1 MIEFYIVNIHVILE
15 KYGGDW
21 RMPEPLKKSSRY
33 MVGLDSLR
41 GLAILGVILY
51 HINFNWMP
59 GGFLGVTVFFVLSG
73 YLITDIL
80 AIEWK
85 RNKRIDLKKFWLSR
99 VRRLLPGML
108 VMLVIVLAW
117 ITIFHSS
124 LLGKMR
130 GDSLAALLYF
140 SNWWYIYHKL
150 SYFDSFSQLSPL
162 NHFWSLAVEEQ
173 FYVIWPFIISLAF
186 RYIKKKSHIILF
198 IVLGA
203 AASALAMAF
212 LYEPGADPSRIYY
225 GTDTRA
231 FSLLIGAALALIWPS
246 SRLANKII
254 PQARLIL
261 DVVGG
266 IALIIILVMFW
277 KTNQYDPF
285 LYRGGMVILSIA
297 TALLVANLA
306 HPASRIAQFLRF
318 RPLRWMGV
326 RSYGI
331 YLWHYPIIT
340 LTTPKVNAGEFSLT
354 RAILQFLL
362 IIVAAQ
368 ISWKF
373 IENPIRQGAL
383 KNIRSRNWGIKNLA
397 LSGKL
402 ALVCALFVSTI
413 AVFGLSTA
421 SKAKDN
427 PQKDKVEAVQTEQ
440 KEKPKHPV
448 AVREKPADEPPR
460 NKEKQEAAAQPKGPQ
475 TVTAVGDS
483 IMIDVAPYLKNSFPN
498 IRIDAKIGRQL
509 SKAIPVVEQLKN
521 EGNLG
526 NHVIIGLGTNGAFTK
541 EQLVSLI
548 KVIGNE
554 RKIIFINTRVPR
566 PWESLVNEKLKE
578 VASEYQNVTL
588 VDWYSA
594 SADNKAYF
602 EPDGVHLTKTGAEA
616 YAALVA
622 KAMNQ

>member
-1 MIEFYIVNIHVILE
+1 MTKPF
-15 KYGGDW
+15 
-21 RMPEPLKKSSRY
+21 KKNSRY

-80 AIEWK
+80 AMEWK

-99 VRRLLPGML
+99 ARRLLPGML
-108 VMLVIVLAW
+108 VMLVITLAW

-130 GDSLAALLYF
+130 GDSLAALFYV

-150 SYFDSFSQLSPL
+150 SYFDNFNQISPL

-173 FYVIWPFIISLAF
+173 FYVVWPFIISLGF
-186 RYIKKKSHIILF
+186 YYIKKQSRMILL
-198 IVLGA
+198 ICLGA
-203 AASALAMAF
+203 FASALAMAI
-212 LYEPGADPSRIYY
+212 LYEPGVDPSRIYY

-231 FSLLIGAALALIWPS
+231 FSLLIGAVLALVWPS
-246 SRLANKII
+246 NRLANKII
-254 PQARLIL
+254 PKARFIL

-285 LYRGGMVILSIA
+285 LYKGGMVLLSIA

-318 RPLRWMGV
+318 RPLRWVGV

-331 YLWHYPIIT
+331 YLWHYPILT
-340 LTTPKVNAGEFSLT
+340 LTTPKVNAGDFSLI

-362 IIVAAQ
+362 IILIAQ

-373 IENPIRQGAL
+373 IEKPIRQGAL
-383 KNIRSRNWGIKNLA
+383 QNIQFKNLR
-397 LSGKL
+397 LQNVTLGVKL
-402 ALVCALFVSTI
+402 ALVCSLFFTSI
-413 AVFGLSTA
+413 AVLGLSNA
-421 SKAKDN
+421 SKAKEN
-427 PQKDKVEAVQTEQ
+427 YQQDKVEAVQTQ
-440 KEKPKHPV
+440 PAPHPV
-448 AVREKPADEPPR
+448 AVWENP
-460 NKEKQEAAAQPKGPQ
+460 NQETPLNQGESKGVNSTQSKNPL
-475 TVTAVGDS
+475 TVTAIGDS
-483 IMIDVAPYLKNSFPN
+483 VMIDITPYLKNTFPD
-498 IRIDAKIGRQL
+498 IRIDAQIGRQL

-526 NHVIIGLGTNGAFTK
+526 NYVIIGLGTNGAFTT

-548 KVIGNE
+548 KLIGNE

-566 PWESLVNEKLKE
+566 PWESIVNERLK
-578 VASEYQNVTL
+578 VTVTKYPNVTL
-588 VDWYSA
+588 VDWYAA
-594 SADNKAYF
+594 SAGKKDYF
-602 EPDGVHLTKTGAEA
+602 APDGVHLTNVGAEA
-616 YAALVA
+616 YAVLVA
-622 KAMNQ
+622 KAVNQ

>member
-1 MIEFYIVNIHVILE
+1 MTKPF
-15 KYGGDW
+15 
-21 RMPEPLKKSSRY
+21 KKNSRY

-80 AIEWK
+80 AMEWK

-99 VRRLLPGML
+99 ARRLLPGMI
-108 VMLVIVLAW
+108 VMLVITLAW

-124 LLGKMR
+124 LLEKMR
-130 GDSLAALLYF
+130 GDSLAALFYV

-150 SYFDSFSQLSPL
+150 SYFDNFNQISPL

-173 FYVIWPFIISLAF
+173 FYVVWPFIISLGLY
-186 RYIKKKSHIILF
+186 YIKKQSRMILL
-198 IVLGA
+198 ICLGA
-203 AASALAMAF
+203 FASALAMAI
-212 LYEPGADPSRIYY
+212 LYEPGVDPSRIYY

-231 FSLLIGAALALIWPS
+231 FSLLIGAVLALVWPS
-246 SRLANKII
+246 NRLANKII
-254 PQARLIL
+254 PKARFIL

-285 LYRGGMVILSIA
+285 LYKGGMVLLSIA

-318 RPLRWMGV
+318 RPLRWIGV

-331 YLWHYPIIT
+331 YLWHYPILT
-340 LTTPKVNAGEFSLT
+340 LTTPKVNAGDFSII

-362 IIVAAQ
+362 IILIAQ

-373 IENPIRQGAL
+373 IEKPIRQGTL
-383 KNIRSRNWGIKNLA
+383 RNIQFKNLR
-397 LSGKL
+397 LQNVTLGVKL
-402 ALVCALFVSTI
+402 ALVCSLFFTSI
-413 AVFGLSTA
+413 AVLGLLNA
-421 SKAKDN
+421 SKAKGN
-427 PQKDKVEAVQTEQ
+427 YQQDKVEAVQTQ
-440 KEKPKHPV
+440 PAPHPV
-448 AVREKPADEPPR
+448 AVWEKPNQETPL
-460 NKEKQEAAAQPKGPQ
+460 NQGESKEANSAHPKNPL
-475 TVTAVGDS
+475 TVTAIGDS
-483 IMIDVAPYLKNSFPN
+483 VMIDITPYLKNTFPD
-498 IRIDAKIGRQL
+498 IRIDAQIGRQL

-526 NHVIIGLGTNGAFTK
+526 NYVIIGLGTNGAFTT

-548 KVIGNE
+548 KLIGNE

-566 PWESLVNEKLKE
+566 PWESIVNERLK
-578 VASEYQNVTL
+578 VTVTKYPNVTL
-588 VDWYSA
+588 VDWYAA
-594 SADNKAYF
+594 SAGKKDYF
-602 EPDGVHLTKTGAEA
+602 APDGVHLTNLGAEA
-616 YAALVA
+616 YAVLVV
-622 KAMNQ
+622 KAVNQ

>member
-1 MIEFYIVNIHVILE
+1 MTKPF
-15 KYGGDW
+15 
-21 RMPEPLKKSSRY
+21 KKNSRY

-80 AIEWK
+80 AMEWK

-99 VRRLLPGML
+99 ARRLLPGML
-108 VMLVIVLAW
+108 VMLVITLAW

-124 LLGKMR
+124 LLEKMR
-130 GDSLAALLYF
+130 GDSLAALFYV

-150 SYFDSFSQLSPL
+150 SYFDNFNQISPL

-173 FYVIWPFIISLAF
+173 FYVVWPFIISLGLY
-186 RYIKKKSHIILF
+186 YIKKQSRMILL
-198 IVLGA
+198 ICLGA
-203 AASALAMAF
+203 FAAALAMAI
-212 LYEPGADPSRIYY
+212 LYEPGVDPSRIYY

-231 FSLLIGAALALIWPS
+231 FSLLIGAVLALVWPS
-246 SRLANKII
+246 NRLANKII
-254 PQARLIL
+254 PKARFIL

-285 LYRGGMVILSIA
+285 LYKGGMVLLSIA

-318 RPLRWMGV
+318 RPLRWVGI

-331 YLWHYPIIT
+331 YLWHYPILT
-340 LTTPKVNAGEFSLT
+340 LTTPKVNAGDFSII

-362 IIVAAQ
+362 IILIAQ

-373 IENPIRQGAL
+373 IEKPIRQGAL
-383 KNIRSRNWGIKNLA
+383 RNIQFKNLR
-397 LSGKL
+397 LQNVTLGVKL
-402 ALVCALFVSTI
+402 ALVCSLFFTSI
-413 AVFGLSTA
+413 AVLGLSNA
-421 SKAKDN
+421 SKAKGN
-427 PQKDKVEAVQTEQ
+427 YQQDKVEAVQTQ
-440 KEKPKHPV
+440 PAPHPV
-448 AVREKPADEPPR
+448 AVWEKPNQETPL
-460 NKEKQEAAAQPKGPQ
+460 NQGESKEVNSAHPKNPL
-475 TVTAVGDS
+475 TVTAIGDS
-483 IMIDVAPYLKNSFPN
+483 VMIDITPYLKNTFPD
-498 IRIDAKIGRQL
+498 IRIDAQIGRQL

-526 NHVIIGLGTNGAFTK
+526 NYVIIGLGTNGAFTT

-548 KVIGNE
+548 KLIGNE
-554 RKIIFINTRVPR
+554 HKIIFINTRVPR
-566 PWESLVNEKLKE
+566 PWESIVNERLK
-578 VASEYQNVTL
+578 VTVTKYPNVTL
-588 VDWYSA
+588 VDWYAA
-594 SADNKAYF
+594 SAGKKDYF
-602 EPDGVHLTKTGAEA
+602 APDGVHLTNVGAEA
-616 YAALVA
+616 YAVLVA
-622 KAMNQ
+622 KAVNQ

>member
-1 MIEFYIVNIHVILE
+1 MTKPF
-15 KYGGDW
+15 
-21 RMPEPLKKSSRY
+21 KKNSRY

-80 AIEWK
+80 AMEWK

-99 VRRLLPGML
+99 ARRLLPGML
-108 VMLVIVLAW
+108 VMLVITLAW

-124 LLGKMR
+124 LLEKMR
-130 GDSLAALLYF
+130 GDSLAALFYV

-150 SYFDSFSQLSPL
+150 SYFDNFNQISPL

-173 FYVIWPFIISLAF
+173 FYVVWPFIISLGLY
-186 RYIKKKSHIILF
+186 YIKKQSRMILL
-198 IVLGA
+198 ICLGA
-203 AASALAMAF
+203 FASALAMAI
-212 LYEPGADPSRIYY
+212 LYEPGVDPSRIYY

-231 FSLLIGAALALIWPS
+231 FSLLIGAVLALVWPS
-246 SRLANKII
+246 NRLANKII
-254 PQARLIL
+254 PKARFIL

-285 LYRGGMVILSIA
+285 LYKGGMVLLSIA

-318 RPLRWMGV
+318 RPLRWVGV

-331 YLWHYPIIT
+331 YLWHYPILT
-340 LTTPKVNAGEFSLT
+340 LTTPKVNAGDFSII

-362 IIVAAQ
+362 IILIAQ

-373 IENPIRQGAL
+373 IEKPIRQGAL
-383 KNIRSRNWGIKNLA
+383 RNIQFKNLR
-397 LSGKL
+397 LQNVTLGVKL
-402 ALVCALFVSTI
+402 ALVCSLFFTSI
-413 AVFGLSTA
+413 AVLGLSNA
-421 SKAKDN
+421 SKAKGN
-427 PQKDKVEAVQTEQ
+427 YQQDKVEAVQTQ
-440 KEKPKHPV
+440 PAPHPV
-448 AVREKPADEPPR
+448 AVWEKPNQETPL
-460 NKEKQEAAAQPKGPQ
+460 NQGESKEVNSAHPKNPL
-475 TVTAVGDS
+475 TVTAIGDS
-483 IMIDVAPYLKNSFPN
+483 VMIDITPYLKNTFPD
-498 IRIDAKIGRQL
+498 IRIDAQIGRQL

-526 NHVIIGLGTNGAFTK
+526 NYVIIGLGTNGAFTT

-548 KVIGNE
+548 KLIGNE

-566 PWESLVNEKLKE
+566 PWESIVNERLK
-578 VASEYQNVTL
+578 VTVTKYPNVNL
-588 VDWYSA
+588 VDWYAA
-594 SADNKAYF
+594 SAGKKDYF
-602 EPDGVHLTKTGAEA
+602 APDGVHLTNVGAEA
-616 YAALVA
+616 YAVLVA
-622 KAMNQ
+622 KAVNQ

>member
-1 MIEFYIVNIHVILE
+1 
-15 KYGGDW
+15 
-21 RMPEPLKKSSRY
+21 MPEPLKKNSRY

-85 RNKRIDLKKFWLSR
+85 NNKRIDLKKFWLSR
-99 VRRLLPGML
+99 TRRLLPGML
-108 VMLVIVLAW
+108 IMLIVTLAW

-124 LLGKMR
+124 LLVKMR
-130 GDSLAALLYF
+130 GDSLAALFYF

-173 FYVIWPFIISLAF
+173 FYVVWPFVISLGF
-186 RYIKKKSHIILF
+186 YYIKKQSRMILF
-198 IVLGA
+198 ICLGA
-203 AASALAMAF
+203 IASALAMAI
-212 LYEPGADPSRIYY
+212 LYEPGSDPSRIYY

-246 SRLANKII
+246 SRLASKII

-261 DVVGG
+261 DIIGG
-266 IALIIILVMFW
+266 VALIIILTMFW
-277 KTNQYDPF
+277 KTNQYEPF
-285 LYRGGMVILSIA
+285 LYRGGMVLLSIA

-340 LTTPKVNAGEFSLT
+340 LTTPKVNTGEFSFT

-362 IIVAAQ
+362 IIIVAQ

-373 IENPIRQGAL
+373 IENPIRKGAL
-383 KNIRSRNWGIKNLA
+383 KNIRIKNLKIRN
-397 LSGKL
+397 LTVSGKL
-402 ALVCALFVSTI
+402 VLIC
-413 AVFGLSTA
+413 AVFISSIATFGLTTA
-421 SKAKDN
+421 SKAKEN
-427 PQKDKVEAVQTEQ
+427 TQKDKVEAVQEEQ
-440 KEKPKHPV
+440 AKHPV
-448 AVREKPADEPPR
+448 AVWEKPADEPPQ
-460 NKEKQEAAAQPKGPQ
+460 NKEEQKEENPAQPKDPL

-483 IMIDVAPYLKNSFPN
+483 IMIDIAPYLKNTFPN
-498 IRIDAKIGRQL
+498 IRIDAKIGRQM
-509 SKAIPVVEQLKN
+509 SQAIPAVEQLKN

-526 NHVIIGLGTNGAFTK
+526 SNVIIGLGTNGAFTK
-541 EQLVSLI
+541 EQLASLI
-548 KVIGNE
+548 EVIGNE
-554 RKIIFINTRVPR
+554 RKIILINTRVPR

-578 VASEYQNVTL
+578 AASSYKNVVL

-594 SADNKAYF
+594 SAGNKAYF

-622 KAMNQ
+622 KEVNQ

>member
-1 MIEFYIVNIHVILE
+1 MTKPF
-15 KYGGDW
+15 
-21 RMPEPLKKSSRY
+21 KKNSRY

-80 AIEWK
+80 AMEWK

-99 VRRLLPGML
+99 ARRLLPGML
-108 VMLVIVLAW
+108 VMLVITLAW

-124 LLGKMR
+124 LLEKMR
-130 GDSLAALLYF
+130 GDSLAALFYV

-150 SYFDSFSQLSPL
+150 SYFDNFNQISPL

-173 FYVIWPFIISLAF
+173 FYVVWPFIISLGLY
-186 RYIKKKSHIILF
+186 YIKKQSRMILL
-198 IVLGA
+198 ICLGA
-203 AASALAMAF
+203 FASALAMAI
-212 LYEPGADPSRIYY
+212 LYEPGVDPSRIYY

-231 FSLLIGAALALIWPS
+231 FSLLIGAVLALVWPS
-246 SRLANKII
+246 NRLANKII
-254 PQARLIL
+254 PKARFIL

-285 LYRGGMVILSIA
+285 LYKGGMVLLSIA

-318 RPLRWMGV
+318 RPLRWVGV

-331 YLWHYPIIT
+331 YLWHYPILT
-340 LTTPKVNAGEFSLT
+340 LTTPKVNAGDFSII

-362 IIVAAQ
+362 IILIAQ

-373 IENPIRQGAL
+373 IEKPIRQGAL
-383 KNIRSRNWGIKNLA
+383 RNIQFKNLR
-397 LSGKL
+397 LQNVTLGVKL
-402 ALVCALFVSTI
+402 ALVCSLFFTSI
-413 AVFGLSTA
+413 AVLGLSNA
-421 SKAKDN
+421 SKAKGN
-427 PQKDKVEAVQTEQ
+427 YQQDKVEAVQTQ
-440 KEKPKHPV
+440 PAPHPV
-448 AVREKPADEPPR
+448 AVWEKPNQETPL
-460 NKEKQEAAAQPKGPQ
+460 NQGESKEVNSAHPKNPL
-475 TVTAVGDS
+475 TVTAIGDS
-483 IMIDVAPYLKNSFPN
+483 VMIDITPYLKNTFPD
-498 IRIDAKIGRQL
+498 IRIDAQIGRQL

-526 NHVIIGLGTNGAFTK
+526 NYVIIGLGTNGAFTT

-548 KVIGNE
+548 KLIGNE

-566 PWESLVNEKLKE
+566 PWESIVNERLK
-578 VASEYQNVTL
+578 VTVTKYPNVTL
-588 VDWYSA
+588 VDWYAA
-594 SADNKAYF
+594 SAGKKDYF
-602 EPDGVHLTKTGAEA
+602 APDGVHLTNVGAEV
-616 YAALVA
+616 YAVLVA
-622 KAMNQ
+622 KAVNQ

>member
-1 MIEFYIVNIHVILE
+1 MTKPI
-15 KYGGDW
+15 
-21 RMPEPLKKSSRY
+21 KKNSRY

-80 AIEWK
+80 AMEWK

-99 VRRLLPGML
+99 AKRLLPGMI
-108 VMLVIVLAW
+108 VMLVITFAW

-124 LLGKMR
+124 LLEKMF
-130 GDSLAALLYF
+130 GDSLAALFYV

-150 SYFDSFSQLSPL
+150 SYFDNFNQLSPL

-173 FYVIWPFIISLAF
+173 FYVVWPFIISLGF
-186 RYIKKKSHIILF
+186 YYIKKQSRMILL
-198 IVLGA
+198 ICLGA
-203 AASALAMAF
+203 AASALAMAI

-231 FSLLIGAALALIWPS
+231 FSLLIGAALALLWPS
-246 SRLANKII
+246 NRLANKII
-254 PQARLIL
+254 PKARLIL

-266 IALIIILVMFW
+266 TALIIILIMFW

-285 LYRGGMVILSIA
+285 LYNGGMVLLSIA

-318 RPLRWMGV
+318 RPLRWIGV

-331 YLWHYPIIT
+331 YLWHYPILT
-340 LTTPKVNAGEFSLT
+340 LTTPKVNTGDFSPI

-362 IIVAAQ
+362 IIMIAQ
-368 ISWKF
+368 ISWKY
-373 IENPIRQGAL
+373 IEKPIRQGTL
-383 KNIRSRNWGIKNLA
+383 RNIQFKNLR
-397 LSGKL
+397 LQNVTLGVKL
-402 ALVCALFVSTI
+402 ALICAVFVSSI
-413 AVFGLSTA
+413 AVFGLSKV
-421 SKAKDN
+421 SKAKESPKLDR
-427 PQKDKVEAVQTEQ
+427 VEAEQTQ
-440 KEKPKHPV
+440 PAKHPV
-448 AVREKPADEPPR
+448 AVREDPT
-460 NKEKQEAAAQPKGPQ
+460 QEAPQNQEESKEVNSEQTKSSQ
-475 TVTAVGDS
+475 TVTAIGDS
-483 IMIDVAPYLKNSFPN
+483 VMIDITPYLKNAFPD
-498 IRIDAKIGRQL
+498 IRIDAQIGRQL

-526 NHVIIGLGTNGAFTK
+526 NYVIIGLGTNGAFTT

-548 KVIGNE
+548 NLIGNE

-566 PWESLVNEKLKE
+566 PWESIVNERLK
-578 VASEYQNVTL
+578 VTTSKYPNITL
-588 VDWYSA
+588 VDWYAA
-594 SADNKAYF
+594 SAGKKDYF
-602 EPDGVHLTKTGAEA
+602 APDGVHLTKVGAEA

-622 KAMNQ
+622 KAVNGSSAKK

>member
-1 MIEFYIVNIHVILE
+1 MTKPF
-15 KYGGDW
+15 
-21 RMPEPLKKSSRY
+21 KKNSRY

-80 AIEWK
+80 AMEWK

-99 VRRLLPGML
+99 ARRLLPAML
-108 VMLVIVLAW
+108 VMLVITLAW

-124 LLGKMR
+124 LLEKMR
-130 GDSLAALLYF
+130 GDSLAALFYV

-150 SYFDSFSQLSPL
+150 SYFDNFNQISPL

-173 FYVIWPFIISLAF
+173 FYVVWPFIISLGLY
-186 RYIKKKSHIILF
+186 YIKKQSRMILL
-198 IVLGA
+198 ICLGVF
-203 AASALAMAF
+203 ASALAMAI
-212 LYEPGADPSRIYY
+212 LYEPGVDPSRIYY

-231 FSLLIGAALALIWPS
+231 FSLLIGAVLALVWPS
-246 SRLANKII
+246 NRLANKII
-254 PQARLIL
+254 PKARFIL

-285 LYRGGMVILSIA
+285 LYKGGMVLLSIA

-318 RPLRWMGV
+318 RPLRWIGV

-331 YLWHYPIIT
+331 YLWHYPILT
-340 LTTPKVNAGEFSLT
+340 LTTPKVNAGDFSII

-362 IIVAAQ
+362 IILIAQ

-373 IENPIRQGAL
+373 IEKPIRQGAL
-383 KNIRSRNWGIKNLA
+383 RNIQFKNLR
-397 LSGKL
+397 LQNVTLGVKL
-402 ALVCALFVSTI
+402 ALVCSLFFSSI
-413 AVFGLSTA
+413 AVLGLSNA
-421 SKAKDN
+421 SKAKEN
-427 PQKDKVEAVQTEQ
+427 YQQDKVEAVQTQ
-440 KEKPKHPV
+440 PAPHPV
-448 AVREKPADEPPR
+448 AVWEKPNQETPL
-460 NKEKQEAAAQPKGPQ
+460 NQGESKEVNSAHPKNPL
-475 TVTAVGDS
+475 TVTAIGDS
-483 IMIDVAPYLKNSFPN
+483 VMIDITPYLKNTFPD
-498 IRIDAKIGRQL
+498 IRIDAQIGRQL

-526 NHVIIGLGTNGAFTK
+526 NYVIIGLGTNGAFTT

-548 KVIGNE
+548 KLIGNE

-566 PWESLVNEKLKE
+566 PWESIVNERLK
-578 VASEYQNVTL
+578 VTVTKYPNVTL
-588 VDWYSA
+588 VDWYAA
-594 SADNKAYF
+594 SAGKRDYF
-602 EPDGVHLTKTGAEA
+602 APDGVHLTNVGAEA
-616 YAALVA
+616 YTVLVA
-622 KAMNQ
+622 KAVNQ

>member
-1 MIEFYIVNIHVILE
+1 MTKPFE
-15 KYGGDW
+15 KN
-21 RMPEPLKKSSRY
+21 SRY

-80 AIEWK
+80 AMEWK

-99 VRRLLPGML
+99 ARRLLPAMF
-108 VMLVIVLAW
+108 VMLVITLAW

-124 LLGKMR
+124 LLEKMR
-130 GDSLAALLYF
+130 GDSLAALFYV

-150 SYFDSFSQLSPL
+150 SYFDNFNQLSPL

-173 FYVIWPFIISLAF
+173 FYVVWPFIISLGL
-186 RYIKKKSHIILF
+186 YHIKKQSRMILL
-198 IVLGA
+198 ICLGA
-203 AASALAMAF
+203 VASALAMAI

-246 SRLANKII
+246 NRLANKII
-254 PQARLIL
+254 PKARLIL

-266 IALIIILVMFW
+266 TALIIILLMFW

-285 LYRGGMVILSIA
+285 LYNGGMVLLSIA

-318 RPLRWMGV
+318 RPLRWIGI

-331 YLWHYPIIT
+331 YLWHYPILT
-340 LTTPKVNAGEFSLT
+340 LTTPKVNAGDFSLI
-354 RAILQFLL
+354 RAILQFIL
-362 IIVAAQ
+362 IIMIAQ
-368 ISWKF
+368 ISWKY
-373 IENPIRQGAL
+373 IEKPIRQGAL
-383 KNIRSRNWGIKNLA
+383 RNIQFKNLRLQNVA
-397 LSGKL
+397 LSVKL
-402 ALVCALFVSTI
+402 ALICAVFVSSI
-413 AVFGLSTA
+413 AVFGLSKG
-421 SKAKDN
+421 SKAKEN
-427 PQKDKVEAVQTEQ
+427 PQLDKVEAVQTQ
-440 KEKPKHPV
+440 PAKHPV
-448 AVREKPADEPPR
+448 AIRENPAQETPK
-460 NKEKQEAAAQPKGPQ
+460 NQEESKEVNSVQPKSSPN
-475 TVTAVGDS
+475 VTAIGDS
-483 IMIDVAPYLKNSFPN
+483 VMIDIAPYLKNAFPD
-498 IRIDAKIGRQL
+498 IRIDAQIGRQL

-526 NHVIIGLGTNGAFTK
+526 NYVIIGLGTNGAFTT

-548 KVIGNE
+548 ELIGNE
-554 RKIIFINTRVPR
+554 RKMIFINTRVPR
-566 PWESLVNEKLKE
+566 PWESIVNERLK
-578 VASEYQNVTL
+578 VTASKYPNVTL
-588 VDWYSA
+588 VDWYAA
-594 SADNKAYF
+594 SAGKRDYF
-602 EPDGVHLTKTGAEA
+602 APDGVHLTNVGAEA
-616 YAALVA
+616 YAALVV
-622 KAMNQ
+622 KAVNQ

>member
-1 MIEFYIVNIHVILE
+1 MTKPF
-15 KYGGDW
+15 
-21 RMPEPLKKSSRY
+21 KKNSRY

-80 AIEWK
+80 AMEWK

-99 VRRLLPGML
+99 ARRLLPGML
-108 VMLVIVLAW
+108 VMLVITLAW

-124 LLGKMR
+124 LLEKMR
-130 GDSLAALLYF
+130 GDSLAALFYV

-150 SYFDSFSQLSPL
+150 SYFDNFNQISPL

-173 FYVIWPFIISLAF
+173 FYVVWPFIISLGLY
-186 RYIKKKSHIILF
+186 YIKKQSRMILL
-198 IVLGA
+198 ICLGA
-203 AASALAMAF
+203 FASALAMAI
-212 LYEPGADPSRIYY
+212 LYEPGVDPSRIYY

-231 FSLLIGAALALIWPS
+231 FSLLIGAVLALVWPS
-246 SRLANKII
+246 NRLANKII
-254 PQARLIL
+254 PKARFIL

-285 LYRGGMVILSIA
+285 LYKGGMVLLSIA

-318 RPLRWMGV
+318 RPLRWVGV

-331 YLWHYPIIT
+331 YLWHYPILT
-340 LTTPKVNAGEFSLT
+340 LTTPKVNAGDFSII

-362 IIVAAQ
+362 IILIAQ

-373 IENPIRQGAL
+373 IEKPIRQGAL
-383 KNIRSRNWGIKNLA
+383 RNIQFKNLR
-397 LSGKL
+397 LQNVTLGVKL
-402 ALVCALFVSTI
+402 ALVCSLFFTSI
-413 AVFGLSTA
+413 AVLGLSNA
-421 SKAKDN
+421 SKAKGN
-427 PQKDKVEAVQTEQ
+427 YQQDKVEAVQTQ
-440 KEKPKHPV
+440 PALHPV
-448 AVREKPADEPPR
+448 AVWEKPNQETPL
-460 NKEKQEAAAQPKGPQ
+460 NQGESKEVNSAHPKNPL
-475 TVTAVGDS
+475 TVTAIGDS
-483 IMIDVAPYLKNSFPN
+483 VMIDITPYLKNTFPD
-498 IRIDAKIGRQL
+498 IRIDAQIGRQL

-526 NHVIIGLGTNGAFTK
+526 NYVIIGLGTNGAFTT

-548 KVIGNE
+548 KLIGNE

-566 PWESLVNEKLKE
+566 PWESIVNERLK
-578 VASEYQNVTL
+578 VTVTKYPNVTL
-588 VDWYSA
+588 VDWYAA
-594 SADNKAYF
+594 SAGKKDYF
-602 EPDGVHLTKTGAEA
+602 APDGVHLTNVGAEA
-616 YAALVA
+616 YAVLVA
-622 KAMNQ
+622 KAVNQ

>member
-1 MIEFYIVNIHVILE
+1 MTKPF
-15 KYGGDW
+15 
-21 RMPEPLKKSSRY
+21 KKNSRY

-80 AIEWK
+80 AMEWK

-99 VRRLLPGML
+99 ARRLLPGML
-108 VMLVIVLAW
+108 VMLVITLAW

-124 LLGKMR
+124 LLEKMR
-130 GDSLAALLYF
+130 GDSLAALFYV

-150 SYFDSFSQLSPL
+150 SYFDNFNQISPL

-173 FYVIWPFIISLAF
+173 FYVVWPFIISLGLY
-186 RYIKKKSHIILF
+186 YIKKQSRMILL
-198 IVLGA
+198 ICLGA
-203 AASALAMAF
+203 FASALAMAI
-212 LYEPGADPSRIYY
+212 LYEPGVDPSRIYY

-231 FSLLIGAALALIWPS
+231 FSLLIGAVLALVWPS
-246 SRLANKII
+246 NRLANKII
-254 PQARLIL
+254 PKARFIL

-285 LYRGGMVILSIA
+285 LYKGGMVLLSIA

-318 RPLRWMGV
+318 RPLRWVGV

-331 YLWHYPIIT
+331 YLWHYPILT
-340 LTTPKVNAGEFSLT
+340 LTTPKVNAGDFSII

-362 IIVAAQ
+362 IILIAQ

-373 IENPIRQGAL
+373 IEKPIRQGAL
-383 KNIRSRNWGIKNLA
+383 RNIQFKNLR
-397 LSGKL
+397 LQNVTLGVKL
-402 ALVCALFVSTI
+402 ALVCSLFFTSI
-413 AVFGLSTA
+413 AVLGLSNA
-421 SKAKDN
+421 SKAKGN
-427 PQKDKVEAVQTEQ
+427 YQQDKVEAVQTQ
-440 KEKPKHPV
+440 PAPHPV
-448 AVREKPADEPPR
+448 TVWEKTNQETPLNQGES
-460 NKEKQEAAAQPKGPQ
+460 KEVNSAHPKNPL
-475 TVTAVGDS
+475 TVTAIGDS
-483 IMIDVAPYLKNSFPN
+483 VMIDITPYLKNTFPD
-498 IRIDAKIGRQL
+498 IRIDARIGRQL

-526 NHVIIGLGTNGAFTK
+526 NYVIIGLGTNGAFTT

-548 KVIGNE
+548 KLIGNE

-566 PWESLVNEKLKE
+566 PWESIVNERLK
-578 VASEYQNVTL
+578 VTVTKYPNVTL
-588 VDWYSA
+588 VDWYAA
-594 SADNKAYF
+594 SAGKKDYF
-602 EPDGVHLTKTGAEA
+602 APDGVHLTNVGAEA
-616 YAALVA
+616 YAVLVA
-622 KAMNQ
+622 KAVNQ

>member
-1 MIEFYIVNIHVILE
+1 MTKPFE
-15 KYGGDW
+15 KN
-21 RMPEPLKKSSRY
+21 SRY

-80 AIEWK
+80 AMEWK

-99 VRRLLPGML
+99 ARRLLPAMF
-108 VMLVIVLAW
+108 VMLVITLAW

-124 LLGKMR
+124 LLEKMR
-130 GDSLAALLYF
+130 GDSLAALFYV

-150 SYFDSFSQLSPL
+150 SYFDNFNQLSPL

-173 FYVIWPFIISLAF
+173 FYVVWPFIISLGL
-186 RYIKKKSHIILF
+186 YHIKKQSRMILL
-198 IVLGA
+198 ICLGA
-203 AASALAMAF
+203 VASALAMAI

-246 SRLANKII
+246 NRLANKII
-254 PQARLIL
+254 PKARLIL

-266 IALIIILVMFW
+266 TALIIILLMFW

-285 LYRGGMVILSIA
+285 LYNGGMVLLSIA

-318 RPLRWMGV
+318 RPLRWIGI

-331 YLWHYPIIT
+331 YLWHYPILT
-340 LTTPKVNAGEFSLT
+340 LTTPKVNAGDFSLI
-354 RAILQFLL
+354 RAIIQFIL
-362 IIVAAQ
+362 IIMIAQ
-368 ISWKF
+368 ISWKY
-373 IENPIRQGAL
+373 IEKPIRQGAL
-383 KNIRSRNWGIKNLA
+383 RNIQFKNLRLQNVA
-397 LSGKL
+397 LSVKL
-402 ALVCALFVSTI
+402 ALICAVFVSSI
-413 AVFGLSTA
+413 AVLGLSKV
-421 SKAKDN
+421 SKAKEN
-427 PQKDKVEAVQTEQ
+427 PQLDKVEAVQTQ
-440 KEKPKHPV
+440 PAKHPV
-448 AVREKPADEPPR
+448 AIWENPAQETPK
-460 NKEKQEAAAQPKGPQ
+460 NQEESKEVNSVQPKSSPN
-475 TVTAVGDS
+475 VTAIGDS
-483 IMIDVAPYLKNSFPN
+483 VMIDIAPYLKNAFPD
-498 IRIDAKIGRQL
+498 IRIDAQIGRQL

-526 NHVIIGLGTNGAFTK
+526 NYVIIGLGTNGAFTT

-548 KVIGNE
+548 ELIGNE
-554 RKIIFINTRVPR
+554 RKMIFINTRVPR
-566 PWESLVNEKLKE
+566 PWESIVNERLK
-578 VASEYQNVTL
+578 VTASKYPNVTL
-588 VDWYSA
+588 VDWYAA
-594 SADNKAYF
+594 SAGKRDYF
-602 EPDGVHLTKTGAEA
+602 APDGVHLTKLGAEA
-616 YAALVA
+616 YAALVV
-622 KAMNQ
+622 KAVNQ

>member
-1 MIEFYIVNIHVILE
+1 MTKPF
-15 KYGGDW
+15 
-21 RMPEPLKKSSRY
+21 KKNSRY

-80 AIEWK
+80 AMEWK

-99 VRRLLPGML
+99 ARRLLSGMI
-108 VMLVIVLAW
+108 VMLVITLAW

-124 LLGKMR
+124 LLEKMR
-130 GDSLAALLYF
+130 GDSLAALFYV

-150 SYFDSFSQLSPL
+150 SYFDNFNQISPL

-173 FYVIWPFIISLAF
+173 FYVVWPFIISLGLY
-186 RYIKKKSHIILF
+186 YIKKQSRMILL
-198 IVLGA
+198 ICLGVF
-203 AASALAMAF
+203 ASALAMTI
-212 LYEPGADPSRIYY
+212 LYEPGVDPSRIYY

-231 FSLLIGAALALIWPS
+231 FSLLIGAVLALVWPS
-246 SRLANKII
+246 NRLANKII
-254 PQARLIL
+254 PKARFIL

-285 LYRGGMVILSIA
+285 LYKGGMVLLSIA

-318 RPLRWMGV
+318 RPLRWVGV

-331 YLWHYPIIT
+331 YLWHYPILT
-340 LTTPKVNAGEFSLT
+340 LTTPKVTVGDFSII

-362 IIVAAQ
+362 IILIAQ

-373 IENPIRQGAL
+373 IEKPIRQGAL
-383 KNIRSRNWGIKNLA
+383 RNIQFKNLR
-397 LSGKL
+397 LQNVTLGVKL
-402 ALVCALFVSTI
+402 ALVCSLFFTSI
-413 AVFGLSTA
+413 AILGLLNA
-421 SKAKDN
+421 SKAKGN
-427 PQKDKVEAVQTEQ
+427 NQQDKVEAVQTQ
-440 KEKPKHPV
+440 PVPHPV
-448 AVREKPADEPPR
+448 AVWEKPNQETPL
-460 NKEKQEAAAQPKGPQ
+460 NQGESKEANSAHPKNPI
-475 TVTAVGDS
+475 TVTAIGDS
-483 IMIDVAPYLKNSFPN
+483 VMIDITPYLKNTFPD
-498 IRIDAKIGRQL
+498 IRIDAQIGRQL

-526 NHVIIGLGTNGAFTK
+526 NYVIVGLGTNGAFTT

-548 KVIGNE
+548 KLIGNE

-566 PWESLVNEKLKE
+566 PWESIVNERLK
-578 VASEYQNVTL
+578 VTVTKYPNVTL
-588 VDWYSA
+588 VDWYAA
-594 SADNKAYF
+594 SAGKKDYF
-602 EPDGVHLTKTGAEA
+602 APDGVHLTNVGAEA
-616 YAALVA
+616 YAVLVA
-622 KAMNQ
+622 KAVNQ

>member
-1 MIEFYIVNIHVILE
+1 MTKPI
-15 KYGGDW
+15 
-21 RMPEPLKKSSRY
+21 KKNSRY

-80 AIEWK
+80 AMEWK

-99 VRRLLPGML
+99 ARRLLPGMI
-108 VMLVIVLAW
+108 VMLVITFAW

-124 LLGKMR
+124 LLEKMC
-130 GDSLAALLYF
+130 GDSLAALFYV

-150 SYFDSFSQLSPL
+150 SYFDNFNQLSPL

-173 FYVIWPFIISLAF
+173 FYVVWPFIISLGF
-186 RYIKKKSHIILF
+186 YYIKKQSRMILL
-198 IVLGA
+198 ICLGA
-203 AASALAMAF
+203 AASALAMAI

-231 FSLLIGAALALIWPS
+231 FSLLIGAALALLWPS
-246 SRLANKII
+246 NRLANKII
-254 PQARLIL
+254 PKARLIL
-261 DVVGG
+261 DAVGG
-266 IALIIILVMFW
+266 TALIIILIMFW

-285 LYRGGMVILSIA
+285 LYNGGMVLLSIA

-318 RPLRWMGV
+318 RPLRWIGV

-331 YLWHYPIIT
+331 YLWHYPILT
-340 LTTPKVNAGEFSLT
+340 LTTPKVNAGDFSLI

-362 IIVAAQ
+362 IIMIAQ
-368 ISWKF
+368 ISWKY
-373 IENPIRQGAL
+373 IEKPIRQGTL
-383 KNIRSRNWGIKNLA
+383 RNIQFKNLRLQNVA
-397 LSGKL
+397 LGVKL
-402 ALVCALFVSTI
+402 ALICAVFVSSI
-413 AVFGLSTA
+413 AIFGLSKV
-421 SKAKDN
+421 SKAKEN
-427 PQKDKVEAVQTEQ
+427 PKLDRVEAEQTQPAE
-440 KEKPKHPV
+440 HPV
-448 AVREKPADEPPR
+448 AVREDPT
-460 NKEKQEAAAQPKGPQ
+460 QEAPQ
-475 TVTAVGDS
+475 NQEESKEVNSEQTKSSLTVTAIGDS
-483 IMIDVAPYLKNSFPN
+483 VMIDITPYLKNAFPD
-498 IRIDAKIGRQL
+498 IRIDAQIGRQL

-526 NHVIIGLGTNGAFTK
+526 NYVIIGLGTNGAFTT

-548 KVIGNE
+548 NLIGNE

-566 PWESLVNEKLKE
+566 PWESIVNERLK
-578 VASEYQNVTL
+578 VTTSKYPNITL
-588 VDWYSA
+588 VDWYAA
-594 SADNKAYF
+594 SAGKRDYF
-602 EPDGVHLTKTGAEA
+602 APDGVHLTKVGAEA

-622 KAMNQ
+622 KAVNGSDAKK

>member
-1 MIEFYIVNIHVILE
+1 MTKPF
-15 KYGGDW
+15 
-21 RMPEPLKKSSRY
+21 KKNSRY

-80 AIEWK
+80 AMEWK

-99 VRRLLPGML
+99 ARRLLPGML
-108 VMLVIVLAW
+108 VMLVITLAW

-124 LLGKMR
+124 LLEKIR
-130 GDSLAALLYF
+130 GDSLAALFYV

-150 SYFDSFSQLSPL
+150 SYFDNFNQISPL

-173 FYVIWPFIISLAF
+173 FYVVWPFIISLGF
-186 RYIKKKSHIILF
+186 YYIKKQSRMILL
-198 IVLGA
+198 ICLGA
-203 AASALAMAF
+203 FASALAMAI
-212 LYEPGADPSRIYY
+212 LYEPGVDPSRIYY

-231 FSLLIGAALALIWPS
+231 FSLLIGAVLALVWPS
-246 SRLANKII
+246 NRLANKII
-254 PQARLIL
+254 PKARFIL

-285 LYRGGMVILSIA
+285 LYKGGMVLLSIA

-318 RPLRWMGV
+318 RPLRWVGV

-331 YLWHYPIIT
+331 YLWHYPILT
-340 LTTPKVNAGEFSLT
+340 LTTPKVNAGDFSLI
-354 RAILQFLL
+354 RATLQFLL
-362 IIVAAQ
+362 IILIAQ

-373 IENPIRQGAL
+373 IEKPIRQGAL
-383 KNIRSRNWGIKNLA
+383 QNIQFKNLR
-397 LSGKL
+397 LQNVTLGVKL
-402 ALVCALFVSTI
+402 ALVCSLFFTSI
-413 AVFGLSTA
+413 AVLGLSNA
-421 SKAKDN
+421 SKAKGN
-427 PQKDKVEAVQTEQ
+427 YQQDKVEAVQTQ
-440 KEKPKHPV
+440 PAPHPV
-448 AVREKPADEPPR
+448 AVWEKPNQETPLNQGEA
-460 NKEKQEAAAQPKGPQ
+460 KEVNSSHPKNPL
-475 TVTAVGDS
+475 TVTAIGDS
-483 IMIDVAPYLKNSFPN
+483 VMIDITPYLKNTFPD
-498 IRIDAKIGRQL
+498 IRIDAQIGRQL

-526 NHVIIGLGTNGAFTK
+526 NYVIIGLGTNGAFTT

-548 KVIGNE
+548 KLIGNE

-566 PWESLVNEKLKE
+566 PWESIVNERLK
-578 VASEYQNVTL
+578 VTVTKYPNVTL
-588 VDWYSA
+588 VDWYTA
-594 SADNKAYF
+594 SAGKKDYF
-602 EPDGVHLTKTGAEA
+602 APDGVHLTNVGAEA
-616 YAALVA
+616 YAVLVA
-622 KAMNQ
+622 KAVNQ

>member
-1 MIEFYIVNIHVILE
+1 MTKPI
-15 KYGGDW
+15 
-21 RMPEPLKKSSRY
+21 KKNSRY

-80 AIEWK
+80 AMEWK

-99 VRRLLPGML
+99 ARRLLPGMI
-108 VMLVIVLAW
+108 VMLVITFAW

-124 LLGKMR
+124 LLEKMR
-130 GDSLAALLYF
+130 GDSLAALFYV

-150 SYFDSFSQLSPL
+150 SYFDNFNQLSPL

-173 FYVIWPFIISLAF
+173 FYVVWPFIISLGF
-186 RYIKKKSHIILF
+186 YYIKKQSRMILL
-198 IVLGA
+198 ICLGA
-203 AASALAMAF
+203 AASALAMAI

-231 FSLLIGAALALIWPS
+231 FSLLIGAALALLWPS
-246 SRLANKII
+246 NRLANKII
-254 PQARLIL
+254 PKARLIL

-266 IALIIILVMFW
+266 TALIIILVMFW

-285 LYRGGMVILSIA
+285 LYKGGMVLLSIA

-318 RPLRWMGV
+318 RPLRWLGV

-331 YLWHYPIIT
+331 YLWHYPILT
-340 LTTPKVNAGEFSLT
+340 LTTPKVNAGDFSPI

-362 IIVAAQ
+362 IIMIAQ
-368 ISWKF
+368 ISWKY
-373 IENPIRQGAL
+373 IEKPIRQGAL
-383 KNIRSRNWGIKNLA
+383 RNIQFKNLRLQNVA
-397 LSGKL
+397 LGVKL
-402 ALVCALFVSTI
+402 ALICAVFVSSI
-413 AVFGLSTA
+413 AVFGLSNA
-421 SKAKDN
+421 SKAKEN
-427 PQKDKVEAVQTEQ
+427 PQLDKVEEEQ
-440 KEKPKHPV
+440 AQPAKHPV
-448 AVREKPADEPPR
+448 AVWEDPA
-460 NKEKQEAAAQPKGPQ
+460 QEAEAPQNQEESKEVNSAQPKNPI
-475 TVTAVGDS
+475 TVTAIGDS
-483 IMIDVAPYLKNSFPN
+483 VMVDITPYLKNAFPD
-498 IRIDAKIGRQL
+498 IRIDAQIGRQL

-521 EGNLG
+521 DGNLG
-526 NHVIIGLGTNGAFTK
+526 NHVIIGLGTNGAFTT

-548 KVIGNE
+548 NLIGNE

-566 PWESLVNEKLKE
+566 PWESIVNEKLK
-578 VASEYQNVTL
+578 VTTSKYPNITL
-588 VDWYSA
+588 VDWYAA
-594 SADNKAYF
+594 SAGKRDYF
-602 EPDGVHLTKTGAEA
+602 APDGVHLTKVGAEA

-622 KAMNQ
+622 KAVNGSGAKK

>member
-1 MIEFYIVNIHVILE
+1 
-15 KYGGDW
+15 
-21 RMPEPLKKSSRY
+21 MPEPLKKNSRY

-85 RNKRIDLKKFWLSR
+85 NNKRIDLKKFWLSR
-99 VRRLLPGML
+99 ARRLLPGML
-108 VMLVIVLAW
+108 IMLIVTLAW

-124 LLGKMR
+124 LLVKMR

-150 SYFDSFSQLSPL
+150 SYFDSFSQLSTL

-173 FYVIWPFIISLAF
+173 FYVVWPFVISLGF
-186 RYIKKKSHIILF
+186 YYIKKQSRMILF
-198 IVLGA
+198 ICLGA
-203 AASALAMAF
+203 IASALAMAI
-212 LYEPGADPSRIYY
+212 LYEPGTDPSRIYY

-246 SRLANKII
+246 SRLASKII

-261 DVVGG
+261 DIIGG
-266 IALIIILVMFW
+266 VALIIILTMFW
-277 KTNQYDPF
+277 KTNQYEPF
-285 LYRGGMVILSIA
+285 LYRGGMVLLSIA

-340 LTTPKVNAGEFSLT
+340 LTTPKVNTGEFSFT

-362 IIVAAQ
+362 IIIVAQ

-373 IENPIRQGAL
+373 IENPIRKGAL
-383 KNIRSRNWGIKNLA
+383 KNIRIKNLKIRNLT
-397 LSGKL
+397 LSCKL
-402 ALVCALFVSTI
+402 VLIC
-413 AVFGLSTA
+413 AVFISSIATFGLTTA
-421 SKAKDN
+421 SKEKEN
-427 PQKDKVEAVQTEQ
+427 TQKDKVEAVQEEQ
-440 KEKPKHPV
+440 AKHPV
-448 AVREKPADEPPR
+448 AVWEKPADEPPQ
-460 NKEKQEAAAQPKGPQ
+460 NKEEQKEENPAQPKDPL

-483 IMIDVAPYLKNSFPN
+483 IMIDITPYLKNTFPN
-498 IRIDAKIGRQL
+498 IRIDAKIGRQM
-509 SKAIPVVEQLKN
+509 SQAILAVEQLKN

-526 NHVIIGLGTNGAFTK
+526 SNVIIGLGTNGAFTK
-541 EQLVSLI
+541 EQLASLI
-548 KVIGNE
+548 EVIGNE
-554 RKIIFINTRVPR
+554 RKIILINTRVPR

-578 VASEYQNVTL
+578 AASSYKNVVL

-594 SADNKAYF
+594 SAGNKAYF
-602 EPDGVHLTKTGAEA
+602 EPDGVHLTKIGAEA

-622 KAMNQ
+622 KEVNQ

>member
-1 MIEFYIVNIHVILE
+1 
-15 KYGGDW
+15 
-21 RMPEPLKKSSRY
+21 MPEPLKKNSRY

-85 RNKRIDLKKFWLSR
+85 NNKRIDLKKFWLSR
-99 VRRLLPGML
+99 ARRLLPGML
-108 VMLVIVLAW
+108 IMLIVTLAW

-124 LLGKMR
+124 LLVKMR

-173 FYVIWPFIISLAF
+173 FYVVWPFVISLGF
-186 RYIKKKSHIILF
+186 YYIKKQSRMILF
-198 IVLGA
+198 ICLGA
-203 AASALAMAF
+203 IASALAMEI
-212 LYEPGADPSRIYY
+212 LYEPGTDPSRIYY

-246 SRLANKII
+246 SRLASKII

-261 DVVGG
+261 DIIGG
-266 IALIIILVMFW
+266 VALIIILTMFW
-277 KTNQYDPF
+277 KTNQYEPF
-285 LYRGGMVILSIA
+285 LYRGGMVLLSIA

-340 LTTPKVNAGEFSLT
+340 LTTPKVNTGEFSFT
-354 RAILQFLL
+354 RTILQFLL
-362 IIVAAQ
+362 IIIVAQ

-373 IENPIRQGAL
+373 IENPIRKGAL
-383 KNIRSRNWGIKNLA
+383 KNIRIKNLKIRNLT

-402 ALVCALFVSTI
+402 VLIC
-413 AVFGLSTA
+413 AVFISSIATFGLTTA
-421 SKAKDN
+421 SKAKEN
-427 PQKDKVEAVQTEQ
+427 TQKDKVEAVQEEQ
-440 KEKPKHPV
+440 AKHPG
-448 AVREKPADEPPR
+448 AVWEKPADEPPQ
-460 NKEKQEAAAQPKGPQ
+460 NKEEQKEENPAQPKDPL

-483 IMIDVAPYLKNSFPN
+483 IMIDIAPYLKNTFPN
-498 IRIDAKIGRQL
+498 IRIDAKIGRQM
-509 SKAIPVVEQLKN
+509 SQAIPAVEQLKN

-526 NHVIIGLGTNGAFTK
+526 SNVIIGLGTNGAFTK
-541 EQLVSLI
+541 EQLASLI
-548 KVIGNE
+548 EVIGNE
-554 RKIIFINTRVPR
+554 RKIILINTRVPR

-578 VASEYQNVTL
+578 AASSYKNVVL

-594 SADNKAYF
+594 SAGNKAYF
-602 EPDGVHLTKTGAEA
+602 EPDGVHLTKIGAEA

-622 KAMNQ
+622 KEVNQ

>member
-1 MIEFYIVNIHVILE
+1 MTKPI
-15 KYGGDW
+15 
-21 RMPEPLKKSSRY
+21 KKNSRY

-80 AIEWK
+80 AMEWK

-99 VRRLLPGML
+99 AKRLLPGMI
-108 VMLVIVLAW
+108 VMLVITFAW

-124 LLGKMR
+124 LLEKMF
-130 GDSLAALLYF
+130 GDSLAALFYV

-150 SYFDSFSQLSPL
+150 SYFDNFNQLSPL

-173 FYVIWPFIISLAF
+173 FYVVWPFIISLGF
-186 RYIKKKSHIILF
+186 YYIKKQSRMILL
-198 IVLGA
+198 ICLGA
-203 AASALAMAF
+203 AASALAMAI

-231 FSLLIGAALALIWPS
+231 FSLLIGAALALLWPS
-246 SRLANKII
+246 NRLANKII
-254 PQARLIL
+254 PKARLIL

-266 IALIIILVMFW
+266 TALIIILVMFW

-285 LYRGGMVILSIA
+285 LYNGGMVLLSIA

-318 RPLRWMGV
+318 RPLRWIGV

-331 YLWHYPIIT
+331 YLWHYPILT
-340 LTTPKVNAGEFSLT
+340 LTTPKVNAGDFSLI

-362 IIVAAQ
+362 IIMIAQ
-368 ISWKF
+368 ISWKY
-373 IENPIRQGAL
+373 IEKPIRQGTL
-383 KNIRSRNWGIKNLA
+383 QNIQFKNLRLQNVA
-397 LSGKL
+397 LGVKL
-402 ALVCALFVSTI
+402 ALICAVFVSSI
-413 AVFGLSTA
+413 AVFGLSKV
-421 SKAKDN
+421 SKAKEN
-427 PQKDKVEAVQTEQ
+427 PKLDRVEAEQTQPAE
-440 KEKPKHPV
+440 HPV
-448 AVREKPADEPPR
+448 AVREDPT
-460 NKEKQEAAAQPKGPQ
+460 QEAPQ
-475 TVTAVGDS
+475 NQEESKEVNSEQTKSSLTVTAIGDS
-483 IMIDVAPYLKNSFPN
+483 VMIDITPYLKNAFPD
-498 IRIDAKIGRQL
+498 IRIDAQIGRQL

-526 NHVIIGLGTNGAFTK
+526 NYVIIGLGTNGAFTT

-548 KVIGNE
+548 NLIGNE

-566 PWESLVNEKLKE
+566 PWESIVNERLK
-578 VASEYQNVTL
+578 VTTSKYPNITL
-588 VDWYSA
+588 VDWYAA
-594 SADNKAYF
+594 SAGKRDYF
-602 EPDGVHLTKTGAEA
+602 APDGVHLTKVGAEA

-622 KAMNQ
+622 KAVNGSGAKK

>member
-1 MIEFYIVNIHVILE
+1 MTKPF
-15 KYGGDW
+15 
-21 RMPEPLKKSSRY
+21 KKNSRY

-80 AIEWK
+80 AMEWK

-99 VRRLLPGML
+99 ARRLLPGML
-108 VMLVIVLAW
+108 VMLVITLAW

-124 LLGKMR
+124 LLEKMR
-130 GDSLAALLYF
+130 GDSLAALFYV

-150 SYFDSFSQLSPL
+150 SYFDNFNQISPL

-173 FYVIWPFIISLAF
+173 FYVVWPFIISLGLY
-186 RYIKKKSHIILF
+186 YIKKQSRMILL
-198 IVLGA
+198 ICLGA
-203 AASALAMAF
+203 FASALAMAI
-212 LYEPGADPSRIYY
+212 LYEPGVDPSRIYY

-231 FSLLIGAALALIWPS
+231 FSLLIGAVLALVWPS
-246 SRLANKII
+246 NRLANKII
-254 PQARLIL
+254 PKARFIL

-285 LYRGGMVILSIA
+285 LYKGGMVLLSIA

-318 RPLRWMGV
+318 RPLRWVGI

-331 YLWHYPIIT
+331 YLWHYPILT
-340 LTTPKVNAGEFSLT
+340 LTTPKVNGGDFSII

-362 IIVAAQ
+362 IILIAQ

-373 IENPIRQGAL
+373 IEKPIRQGAL
-383 KNIRSRNWGIKNLA
+383 RNIQFKNLR
-397 LSGKL
+397 LQNVTLGVKL
-402 ALVCALFVSTI
+402 ALVCSLFFTSI
-413 AVFGLSTA
+413 AVLGLSNA
-421 SKAKDN
+421 SKAKGN
-427 PQKDKVEAVQTEQ
+427 YQQDKVEAVQTQ
-440 KEKPKHPV
+440 PAPHPV
-448 AVREKPADEPPR
+448 AVWEKPNQETPL
-460 NKEKQEAAAQPKGPQ
+460 NQGESKEVNSAHPKNPL
-475 TVTAVGDS
+475 TVTAIGDS
-483 IMIDVAPYLKNSFPN
+483 VMIDITPYLKNTFPD
-498 IRIDAKIGRQL
+498 IRIDAQIGRQL

-526 NHVIIGLGTNGAFTK
+526 NYVIIGLGTNGAFTT

-548 KVIGNE
+548 KLIGNE
-554 RKIIFINTRVPR
+554 HKIIFINTRVPR
-566 PWESLVNEKLKE
+566 PWESIVNERLK
-578 VASEYQNVTL
+578 VTVTKYPNVTL
-588 VDWYSA
+588 VDWYAA
-594 SADNKAYF
+594 SAGKKDYF
-602 EPDGVHLTKTGAEA
+602 APDGVHLTNVGAEA
-616 YAALVA
+616 YAVLVA
-622 KAMNQ
+622 KAVNQ

>member
-1 MIEFYIVNIHVILE
+1 
-15 KYGGDW
+15 
-21 RMPEPLKKSSRY
+21 

-80 AIEWK
+80 AMEWK

-99 VRRLLPGML
+99 AKRLLPGMI
-108 VMLVIVLAW
+108 VMLVITFAW

-124 LLGKMR
+124 LLEKMF
-130 GDSLAALLYF
+130 GDSLAALFYV

-150 SYFDSFSQLSPL
+150 SYFDNFNQLSPL

-173 FYVIWPFIISLAF
+173 FYVVWPFIISLGF
-186 RYIKKKSHIILF
+186 YYIKKQSRMILL
-198 IVLGA
+198 ICLGA
-203 AASALAMAF
+203 AASALAMAI

-231 FSLLIGAALALIWPS
+231 FSLLIGAALALLWPS
-246 SRLANKII
+246 NRLANKII
-254 PQARLIL
+254 PKARLIL

-266 IALIIILVMFW
+266 TALIIILIMFW

-285 LYRGGMVILSIA
+285 LYNGGMVLLSIA

-318 RPLRWMGV
+318 RPLRWIGV

-331 YLWHYPIIT
+331 YLWHYPILT
-340 LTTPKVNAGEFSLT
+340 LTTPKINTGDFSPI

-362 IIVAAQ
+362 IIMIAQ
-368 ISWKF
+368 ISWKY
-373 IENPIRQGAL
+373 IEKPIRQGTL
-383 KNIRSRNWGIKNLA
+383 RNIQFKNLRLQNIA
-397 LSGKL
+397 LGVKL
-402 ALVCALFVSTI
+402 ALICAVFVSSI
-413 AVFGLSTA
+413 AVFGLSKV
-421 SKAKDN
+421 SKAKESPKLDR
-427 PQKDKVEAVQTEQ
+427 VEAEQTQ
-440 KEKPKHPV
+440 PAKHPV
-448 AVREKPADEPPR
+448 AVREDPT
-460 NKEKQEAAAQPKGPQ
+460 QEAPQNQEESKEVNSEQTKSSQ
-475 TVTAVGDS
+475 TVTAIGDS
-483 IMIDVAPYLKNSFPN
+483 VMIDITPYLKNAFPD
-498 IRIDAKIGRQL
+498 IRIDAQIGRQL

-526 NHVIIGLGTNGAFTK
+526 NYVIIGLGTNGAFTT

-548 KVIGNE
+548 NLIGNE

-566 PWESLVNEKLKE
+566 PWESIVNERLK
-578 VASEYQNVTL
+578 VITSKYPNITL
-588 VDWYSA
+588 VDWYAA
-594 SADNKAYF
+594 SAGKRDYF
-602 EPDGVHLTKTGAEA
+602 APDGVHLTKVGAEA

-622 KAMNQ
+622 KAVNGSGAKK

>member
-1 MIEFYIVNIHVILE
+1 
-15 KYGGDW
+15 
-21 RMPEPLKKSSRY
+21 
-33 MVGLDSLR
+33 
-41 GLAILGVILY
+41 
-51 HINFNWMP
+51 MP

-85 RNKRIDLKKFWLSR
+85 NNKRIDLKKFWLSR
-99 VRRLLPGML
+99 ARRLLPGML
-108 VMLVIVLAW
+108 IMLIVTLAW

-124 LLGKMR
+124 LLVKMR

-150 SYFDSFSQLSPL
+150 SYFDSFGQPSPL

-173 FYVIWPFIISLAF
+173 FYVVWPFVISLGF
-186 RYIKKKSHIILF
+186 YYIRKQSRMILF
-198 IVLGA
+198 ICLGA
-203 AASALAMAF
+203 LASALAMAI
-212 LYEPGADPSRIYY
+212 LYEPGSDPSRIYY

-231 FSLLIGAALALIWPS
+231 FSLLIGAALALLWPS

-261 DVVGG
+261 DVIGG
-266 IALIIILVMFW
+266 IALSIILIMFW
-277 KTNQYDPF
+277 KTNQYEPF
-285 LYRGGMVILSIA
+285 LYRGGMVLLSLA

-340 LTTPKVNAGEFSLT
+340 LTTPKVHAGDFSFT

-362 IIVAAQ
+362 IIIAAQ

-373 IENPIRQGAL
+373 IENPIRKGAL
-383 KNIRSRNWGIKNLA
+383 KNIRIKNLKIRN
-397 LSGKL
+397 LTVSGKL
-402 ALVCALFVSTI
+402 ALICAVCISSI
-413 AVFGLSTA
+413 ATFGLTTA
-421 SKAKDN
+421 SKAKEN
-427 PQKDKVEAVQTEQ
+427 PQKDTVEAVQEEQ
-440 KEKPKHPV
+440 AKHPV
-448 AVREKPADEPPR
+448 AVWEKPADEPPQ
-460 NKEKQEAAAQPKGPQ
+460 NKEEQKEESPAQPKDPL

-483 IMIDVAPYLKNSFPN
+483 IMIDIAPYLKNTFPN
-498 IRIDAKIGRQL
+498 IRIDAKIGRQM
-509 SKAIPVVEQLKN
+509 SQAIPAVEQLKN

-541 EQLVSLI
+541 EQLASLI
-548 KVIGNE
+548 EVIGNE
-554 RKIIFINTRVPR
+554 RKIILINTRVPR

-578 VASEYQNVTL
+578 AASAYKNVVL
-588 VDWYSA
+588 VDWHSA
-594 SADNKAYF
+594 SAGNTAYF
-602 EPDGVHLTKTGAEA
+602 APDGVHLTKAGAEA

-622 KAMNQ
+622 KEVNQ

>member
-1 MIEFYIVNIHVILE
+1 MTKPF
-15 KYGGDW
+15 
-21 RMPEPLKKSSRY
+21 KKNSRY

-80 AIEWK
+80 AMEWK

-99 VRRLLPGML
+99 ARRLLPGML
-108 VMLVIVLAW
+108 VMLVITLAW

-124 LLGKMR
+124 LLEKMR
-130 GDSLAALLYF
+130 GDSLAALFYV
-140 SNWWYIYHKL
+140 SNWWYIYDN
-150 SYFDSFSQLSPL
+150 FNQISPL

-173 FYVIWPFIISLAF
+173 FYVIWPFIISLGLY
-186 RYIKKKSHIILF
+186 YIKKQSRMILL
-198 IVLGA
+198 ICLGTF
-203 AASALAMAF
+203 ASALAMAI
-212 LYEPGADPSRIYY
+212 LYEPGVDPSRIYY

-231 FSLLIGAALALIWPS
+231 FSLLIGAVLALVWPS
-246 SRLANKII
+246 NRLANKII
-254 PQARLIL
+254 PKARFIL

-285 LYRGGMVILSIA
+285 LYKGGMVLLSIA

-318 RPLRWMGV
+318 RPLRWVGI

-331 YLWHYPIIT
+331 YLWHYPILT
-340 LTTPKVNAGEFSLT
+340 LTTPKVNAGDFSII

-362 IIVAAQ
+362 IILIAQ

-373 IENPIRQGAL
+373 IEKPIRQGAL
-383 KNIRSRNWGIKNLA
+383 RNIQFKNLR
-397 LSGKL
+397 LQNVTLGVKL
-402 ALVCALFVSTI
+402 ALVCSLFFTSI
-413 AVFGLSTA
+413 AVLGLSNA
-421 SKAKDN
+421 SKAKGN
-427 PQKDKVEAVQTEQ
+427 YQQDKVEAVQTQ
-440 KEKPKHPV
+440 PAPHPV
-448 AVREKPADEPPR
+448 AVWEKPNQETPL
-460 NKEKQEAAAQPKGPQ
+460 NQGESKEVNSAHPKNPL
-475 TVTAVGDS
+475 TVTAIGDS
-483 IMIDVAPYLKNSFPN
+483 VMIDITPYLKNTFPD
-498 IRIDAKIGRQL
+498 IRIDAQIGRQL

-526 NHVIIGLGTNGAFTK
+526 NYVIIGLGTNGVFTT

-548 KVIGNE
+548 KLIGNE
-554 RKIIFINTRVPR
+554 HKIIFINTRVPR
-566 PWESLVNEKLKE
+566 PWESIVNERLK
-578 VASEYQNVTL
+578 VTVTKYPNVTL
-588 VDWYSA
+588 VDWYAA
-594 SADNKAYF
+594 SAGKKDYF
-602 EPDGVHLTKTGAEA
+602 APDGVHLTNVGAEA
-616 YAALVA
+616 YAVLVA
-622 KAMNQ
+622 KAVNQ

>member
-1 MIEFYIVNIHVILE
+1 
-15 KYGGDW
+15 
-21 RMPEPLKKSSRY
+21 MPEPLKKNSRY

-85 RNKRIDLKKFWLSR
+85 NNKRIDLKKFWLSR
-99 VRRLLPGML
+99 TRRLLPGML
-108 VMLVIVLAW
+108 IMLIVTLAW

-124 LLGKMR
+124 LLVKMR
-130 GDSLAALLYF
+130 GDSLAALFYF

-173 FYVIWPFIISLAF
+173 FYVVWPFVISLGF
-186 RYIKKKSHIILF
+186 YYIKKQSRMILF
-198 IVLGA
+198 ICLGA
-203 AASALAMAF
+203 IASALAMAI
-212 LYEPGADPSRIYY
+212 LYEPGSDPSRIYY

-246 SRLANKII
+246 SRLASKII

-261 DVVGG
+261 DIIGG
-266 IALIIILVMFW
+266 VALIIILTMFW
-277 KTNQYDPF
+277 KTNQYEPF
-285 LYRGGMVILSIA
+285 LYRGGMVLLSIA

-340 LTTPKVNAGEFSLT
+340 LTTPKVNTGEFSFT

-362 IIVAAQ
+362 IIIVAQ

-373 IENPIRQGAL
+373 IENPIRKGAL
-383 KNIRSRNWGIKNLA
+383 KNIRIKNLKIRN
-397 LSGKL
+397 LTVSGKL
-402 ALVCALFVSTI
+402 VLIC
-413 AVFGLSTA
+413 AVFISSIATFGLTTA
-421 SKAKDN
+421 SKAKEN
-427 PQKDKVEAVQTEQ
+427 TQKDKVEAVQEEQ
-440 KEKPKHPV
+440 AKHPV
-448 AVREKPADEPPR
+448 AVWEKPADEPPQ
-460 NKEKQEAAAQPKGPQ
+460 NKEEQKEENPAQPKDPL

-483 IMIDVAPYLKNSFPN
+483 IMIDIAPYLKNTFPN
-498 IRIDAKIGRQL
+498 IRIDAKIGRQM
-509 SKAIPVVEQLKN
+509 SQAIPAVEQLKN

-526 NHVIIGLGTNGAFTK
+526 SNVIIGLGTNGAFTK
-541 EQLVSLI
+541 EQLASLI
-548 KVIGNE
+548 EVIGNE
-554 RKIIFINTRVPR
+554 RKIILINTRVPR

-578 VASEYQNVTL
+578 AASSYKNVVL

-594 SADNKAYF
+594 SAGNKAYF
-602 EPDGVHLTKTGAEA
+602 EPDGVHLTKIGAEA

-622 KAMNQ
+622 KEVNQ

>member
-1 MIEFYIVNIHVILE
+1 
-15 KYGGDW
+15 
-21 RMPEPLKKSSRY
+21 MPEPLKKNSRY

-51 HINFNWMP
+51 HINFNWIP

-80 AIEWK
+80 SIEWK
-85 RNKRIDLKKFWLSR
+85 RNKRIDLKNFWLR
-99 VRRLLPGML
+99 RARRLLPGML
-108 VMLVIVLAW
+108 VMLIIVLAW

-150 SYFDSFSQLSPL
+150 SYFESFNQLSPL

-173 FYVIWPFIISLAF
+173 FYVVWPFIISLAF
-186 RYIKKKSHIILF
+186 YYIKKKSHIILF

-203 AASALAMAF
+203 VASALAMAV
-212 LYEPGADPSRIYY
+212 LYEPGVDPSRIYY

-266 IALIIILVMFW
+266 IALIVILIMFW

-285 LYRGGMVILSIA
+285 LYRGGMVFLSIA

-340 LTTPKVNAGEFSLT
+340 LTNSKVNAGEFSLT

-362 IIVAAQ
+362 IIIVAQ

-383 KNIRSRNWGIKNLA
+383 KNIGSKKWRMRNLA

-402 ALVCALFVSTI
+402 AIVGALLISTI
-413 AVFGLSTA
+413 VVFGLSTA
-421 SKAKDN
+421 SQAKDN
-427 PQKDKVEAVQTEQ
+427 PKKDKVEAVQTEQ

-448 AVREKPADEPPR
+448 AVREKPAEGPPQ
-460 NKEKQEAAAQPKGPQ
+460 NKEQQEATAQTKEPQ

-483 IMIDVAPYLKNSFPN
+483 IMIDIAPYLENAFPN
-498 IRIDAKIGRQL
+498 IKIDAKIGRQL
-509 SKAIPVVEQLKN
+509 SQAIPAVEQLKN
-521 EGNLG
+521 EGSLG
-526 NHVIIGLGTNGAFTK
+526 NYVIIGLGTNGAFTK

-548 KVIGNE
+548 KMIGNE
-554 RKIIFINTRVPR
+554 RKIVLINTRVPR

-594 SADNKAYF
+594 SDGNKAYF
-602 EPDGVHLTKTGAEA
+602 APDGVHLTKTGAEA
-616 YAALVA
+616 YASLVA
-622 KAMNQ
+622 KEINQANQ

>member
-1 MIEFYIVNIHVILE
+1 
-15 KYGGDW
+15 
-21 RMPEPLKKSSRY
+21 MPEPLKKNSRY

-80 AIEWK
+80 AIEWQ
-85 RNKRIDLKKFWLSR
+85 RNKRIDLKRFWLSR
-99 VRRLLPGML
+99 ARRLLPGML

-150 SYFDSFSQLSPL
+150 SYFESFNQLSPL

-173 FYVIWPFIISLAF
+173 FYVVWPFIIGLAF
-186 RYIKKKSHIILF
+186 FYIKKKSRIILF
-198 IVLGA
+198 IMLGA
-203 AASALAMAF
+203 AMSALAMAL

-254 PQARLIL
+254 PKARLVL
-261 DVVGG
+261 DIVGG
-266 IALIIILVMFW
+266 IALVIILVMFW

-285 LYRGGMVILSIA
+285 LYRGGMVLLSLA

-340 LTTPKVNAGEFSLT
+340 LTTPKINAGEFSFT
-354 RAILQFLL
+354 RALLQFLL
-362 IIVAAQ
+362 IIVVAQ

-373 IENPIRQGAL
+373 IEDPIRRGAL
-383 KNIRSRNWGIKNLA
+383 KNIGSKNWSMRNLA

-402 ALVCALFVSTI
+402 AIVGALFISTI

-421 SKAKDN
+421 SQAKDN
-427 PQKDKVEAVQTEQ
+427 PQQGKTEVVQTEQ

-448 AVREKPADEPPR
+448 AIREKPAEEQPP
-460 NKEKQEAAAQPKGPQ
+460 NKEQQEATTQTKELQ

-483 IMIDVAPYLKNSFPN
+483 IMIDIAPYLKNAFPN
-498 IRIDAKIGRQL
+498 ITIDAKVGRQL
-509 SKAIPVVEQLKN
+509 SKAIPAVEQLKN
-521 EGNLG
+521 QGNLG

-541 EQLVSLI
+541 DQLVSL
-548 KVIGNE
+548 VQLIGNE
-554 RKIIFINTRVPR
+554 RKIILVNTRVPR

-578 VASEYQNVTL
+578 VASAYQNVTL
-588 VDWYSA
+588 VDWYAA
-594 SADNKAYF
+594 SAGNKAYF
-602 EPDGVHLTKTGAEA
+602 EPDGVHLTKAGAEA

-622 KAMNQ
+622 KAVNS

>member
-1 MIEFYIVNIHVILE
+1 MTKPF
-15 KYGGDW
+15 
-21 RMPEPLKKSSRY
+21 KKNSRY

-80 AIEWK
+80 AMEWK

-99 VRRLLPGML
+99 ARRLLPGML
-108 VMLVIVLAW
+108 VMLVITLAW

-124 LLGKMR
+124 LLEKMR
-130 GDSLAALLYF
+130 GDSLAALFYV

-150 SYFDSFSQLSPL
+150 SYFDNFNQISPL

-173 FYVIWPFIISLAF
+173 FYVVWPFIISLGLY
-186 RYIKKKSHIILF
+186 YINKQSRMILL
-198 IVLGA
+198 ICLGA
-203 AASALAMAF
+203 FASALAMAI
-212 LYEPGADPSRIYY
+212 LYEPGVDPSRIYY

-231 FSLLIGAALALIWPS
+231 FSLLIGAVLALVWPS
-246 SRLANKII
+246 NRLANKII
-254 PQARLIL
+254 PKARFIL

-285 LYRGGMVILSIA
+285 LYKGGMVLLSIA

-318 RPLRWMGV
+318 RPLRWVGI

-331 YLWHYPIIT
+331 YLWHYPILT
-340 LTTPKVNAGEFSLT
+340 LTTPKVNAGDFSII

-362 IIVAAQ
+362 IILIAQ

-373 IENPIRQGAL
+373 IEKPIRQGAL
-383 KNIRSRNWGIKNLA
+383 RNIQFKNLR
-397 LSGKL
+397 LQNVTLGVKL
-402 ALVCALFVSTI
+402 ALVCSLFFTSM
-413 AVFGLSTA
+413 AVLGLSNA
-421 SKAKDN
+421 SKAKGN
-427 PQKDKVEAVQTEQ
+427 YQQDKVEAVQTQ
-440 KEKPKHPV
+440 PAPHPV
-448 AVREKPADEPPR
+448 AVWEKPNQETPL
-460 NKEKQEAAAQPKGPQ
+460 NQGESKEVNSAHPKNPL
-475 TVTAVGDS
+475 TVTAIGDS
-483 IMIDVAPYLKNSFPN
+483 VMIDITPYLKNTFPD
-498 IRIDAKIGRQL
+498 IRIDAQIGRQL

-526 NHVIIGLGTNGAFTK
+526 NYVIIGLGTNGAFTT

-548 KVIGNE
+548 KLIGNE
-554 RKIIFINTRVPR
+554 HKIIFINTRVPR
-566 PWESLVNEKLKE
+566 PWESIVNERLK
-578 VASEYQNVTL
+578 VTVTKYPNVTL
-588 VDWYSA
+588 VDWYAA
-594 SADNKAYF
+594 SAGKKDYF
-602 EPDGVHLTKTGAEA
+602 APDGVHLTNVGAEA
-616 YAALVA
+616 YAVLVA
-622 KAMNQ
+622 KAVNQ

>member
-1 MIEFYIVNIHVILE
+1 MTKPF
-15 KYGGDW
+15 
-21 RMPEPLKKSSRY
+21 KKNSRY

-80 AIEWK
+80 AMEWK

-99 VRRLLPGML
+99 ARRLLPGML
-108 VMLVIVLAW
+108 VMLVITLAW

-130 GDSLAALLYF
+130 GDSLAALFYV
-140 SNWWYIYHKL
+140 SNWWYIYHNL
-150 SYFDSFSQLSPL
+150 SYFDNFNQLSPL

-173 FYVIWPFIISLAF
+173 FYVVWPFIISLGLY
-186 RYIKKKSHIILF
+186 YIKKQSRMILL
-198 IVLGA
+198 ICLGA
-203 AASALAMAF
+203 FASALAMAN
-212 LYEPGADPSRIYY
+212 LYEPGVDPSRIYY

-231 FSLLIGAALALIWPS
+231 FSLLIGAVLALVWPS
-246 SRLANKII
+246 NRLANKII
-254 PQARLIL
+254 PKARFIL

-285 LYRGGMVILSIA
+285 LYKGGMVLLSIA

-318 RPLRWMGV
+318 RPLRWVGV

-331 YLWHYPIIT
+331 YLWHYPILT
-340 LTTPKVNAGEFSLT
+340 LTTPKVNAGDFSII

-362 IIVAAQ
+362 IILIAQ

-373 IENPIRQGAL
+373 IEKPIRQGAL
-383 KNIRSRNWGIKNLA
+383 RNIQFKNLR
-397 LSGKL
+397 LQNVTLGVKL
-402 ALVCALFVSTI
+402 ALVCSLFFSSI
-413 AVFGLSTA
+413 AVLGLWNA
-421 SKAKDN
+421 SKAKEN
-427 PQKDKVEAVQTEQ
+427 SKQDKVEAVQTQPVPHPIAVWENPNQ
-440 KEKPKHPV
+440 ETPLNQGESKEVNSAHPKNPL
-448 AVREKPADEPPR
+448 
-460 NKEKQEAAAQPKGPQ
+460 
-475 TVTAVGDS
+475 TVTAIGDS
-483 IMIDVAPYLKNSFPN
+483 VMIDITPYLKNTFPD
-498 IRIDAKIGRQL
+498 IRIDAQIGRQL

-526 NHVIIGLGTNGAFTK
+526 NYVIIGLGTNGAFTT

-548 KVIGNE
+548 KLIGNE
-554 RKIIFINTRVPR
+554 RKIIFINTRVSR
-566 PWESLVNEKLKE
+566 PWESIVNERLK
-578 VASEYQNVTL
+578 VTVTKYPNVTL
-588 VDWYSA
+588 VDWYAA
-594 SADNKAYF
+594 SAGKKDYF
-602 EPDGVHLTKTGAEA
+602 APDGVHLTNVGAEA
-616 YAALVA
+616 YAVLVA
-622 KAMNQ
+622 KAVNQ

>member
-1 MIEFYIVNIHVILE
+1 MTKPFE
-15 KYGGDW
+15 KN
-21 RMPEPLKKSSRY
+21 SRY

-80 AIEWK
+80 AMEWK

-99 VRRLLPGML
+99 ARRLLPAMF
-108 VMLVIVLAW
+108 VMLVITLAW

-124 LLGKMR
+124 LLEKMR
-130 GDSLAALLYF
+130 GDSLAALFYV

-150 SYFDSFSQLSPL
+150 SYFDNFNQLSPL

-173 FYVIWPFIISLAF
+173 FYVVWPFIISLGL
-186 RYIKKKSHIILF
+186 YHIKKQSRMILL
-198 IVLGA
+198 ICLGA
-203 AASALAMAF
+203 VASALAMAI

-246 SRLANKII
+246 NRLANKII
-254 PQARLIL
+254 PKARLIL

-266 IALIIILVMFW
+266 TALIIILLMFW

-285 LYRGGMVILSIA
+285 LYNGGMVLLSIA

-318 RPLRWMGV
+318 RPLRWIGI

-331 YLWHYPIIT
+331 YLWHYPILT
-340 LTTPKVNAGEFSLT
+340 LTTPKVNAGDFSLI

-362 IIVAAQ
+362 IIMIAQ
-368 ISWKF
+368 ISWKY
-373 IENPIRQGAL
+373 IEKPIRQGAL
-383 KNIRSRNWGIKNLA
+383 RNIQFKNLRLQNVA
-397 LSGKL
+397 LSVKL
-402 ALVCALFVSTI
+402 ALICAVFVSSI
-413 AVFGLSTA
+413 AVFGLSKG
-421 SKAKDN
+421 SKAKEN
-427 PQKDKVEAVQTEQ
+427 PQLDKVEAVQTQ
-440 KEKPKHPV
+440 PAKHPV
-448 AVREKPADEPPR
+448 AIRENPAQETPK
-460 NKEKQEAAAQPKGPQ
+460 NQEESKEVNSVQPKSSPN
-475 TVTAVGDS
+475 VTAIGDS
-483 IMIDVAPYLKNSFPN
+483 VMIDIAPYLKNAFPD
-498 IRIDAKIGRQL
+498 IRIDAQIGRQL

-526 NHVIIGLGTNGAFTK
+526 NYVIIGLGTNGAFTT

-548 KVIGNE
+548 ELIGNE
-554 RKIIFINTRVPR
+554 RKMIFINTRVPR
-566 PWESLVNEKLKE
+566 PWESIVNERLK
-578 VASEYQNVTL
+578 VTASKYPNVTL
-588 VDWYSA
+588 VDWYAA
-594 SADNKAYF
+594 SAGKRDYF
-602 EPDGVHLTKTGAEA
+602 APDGVHLTNVGAEA
-616 YAALVA
+616 YAALVV
-622 KAMNQ
+622 KAVSQ

>member
-1 MIEFYIVNIHVILE
+1 MTKPI
-15 KYGGDW
+15 
-21 RMPEPLKKSSRY
+21 KKNSRY

-80 AIEWK
+80 AMEWK

-99 VRRLLPGML
+99 ARRLLPGMI
-108 VMLVIVLAW
+108 VMLVITLAW

-124 LLGKMR
+124 LLEKMR
-130 GDSLAALLYF
+130 GDSLAALFYV

-150 SYFDSFSQLSPL
+150 SYFDNFNQLSPL

-173 FYVIWPFIISLAF
+173 FYVVWPFIISLGF
-186 RYIKKKSHIILF
+186 YYIKKQSRMILL
-198 IVLGA
+198 ICLGA
-203 AASALAMAF
+203 AASALAMAI

-231 FSLLIGAALALIWPS
+231 FSLLIGAALALLWPS
-246 SRLANKII
+246 NRLANKII
-254 PQARLIL
+254 PKARLIL

-266 IALIIILVMFW
+266 TALIIILAMFW

-285 LYRGGMVILSIA
+285 LYKGGMVLLSIA

-318 RPLRWMGV
+318 KPLRWIGV

-331 YLWHYPIIT
+331 YLWHYPILT
-340 LTTPKVNAGEFSLT
+340 LTTPKVNAGDFSPI

-362 IIVAAQ
+362 IIMIAQ
-368 ISWKF
+368 ISWKY
-373 IENPIRQGAL
+373 IEKPIRQGAL
-383 KNIRSRNWGIKNLA
+383 RNIQFKNLRLQNVA
-397 LSGKL
+397 LGVKL
-402 ALVCALFVSTI
+402 ALICAVFVSSI
-413 AVFGLSTA
+413 AVFGLSNA
-421 SKAKDN
+421 SKAKEN
-427 PQKDKVEAVQTEQ
+427 PQLDKVEAEQTQ
-440 KEKPKHPV
+440 PAKHPV
-448 AVREKPADEPPR
+448 AVWDDPAQEAEAPQ
-460 NKEKQEAAAQPKGPQ
+460 KQEESKEVNSEQTKNSL
-475 TVTAVGDS
+475 TVTAIGDS
-483 IMIDVAPYLKNSFPN
+483 VMVDITPYLKNAFPD
-498 IRIDAKIGRQL
+498 IRIDAQIGRQL

-521 EGNLG
+521 DGNLG
-526 NHVIIGLGTNGAFTK
+526 NHVIIGLGTNGAFTT

-548 KVIGNE
+548 NLIGNE

-566 PWESLVNEKLKE
+566 PWESIVNERLK
-578 VASEYQNVTL
+578 VTTSKYPNITL
-588 VDWYSA
+588 VDWYAA
-594 SADNKAYF
+594 SAGKRDYF
-602 EPDGVHLTKTGAEA
+602 APDGVHLTKVGAEA

-622 KAMNQ
+622 KAVNGSGAKK

>member
-1 MIEFYIVNIHVILE
+1 MTKPI
-15 KYGGDW
+15 
-21 RMPEPLKKSSRY
+21 KKNSRY

-80 AIEWK
+80 AMEWK

-99 VRRLLPGML
+99 AKRLLPGMI
-108 VMLVIVLAW
+108 VMLVITFAW

-124 LLGKMR
+124 LLEKMR
-130 GDSLAALLYF
+130 GDSLAALFYV

-150 SYFDSFSQLSPL
+150 SYFDNFNQLSPL

-173 FYVIWPFIISLAF
+173 FYVVWPFIISLGF
-186 RYIKKKSHIILF
+186 YYIKKQSRMILL
-198 IVLGA
+198 ICLGA
-203 AASALAMAF
+203 AASALTMAI

-231 FSLLIGAALALIWPS
+231 FSLLIGAALALLWPS
-246 SRLANKII
+246 NRLANKII
-254 PQARLIL
+254 PKARLIL

-266 IALIIILVMFW
+266 TALIIILVMFW

-285 LYRGGMVILSIA
+285 LYNGGMVLLSIA

-318 RPLRWMGV
+318 KPLRWIGI

-331 YLWHYPIIT
+331 YLWHYPILT
-340 LTTPKVNAGEFSLT
+340 LTTPKVNAGDFSPI

-362 IIVAAQ
+362 ILMIAQ
-368 ISWKF
+368 ISWKY
-373 IENPIRQGAL
+373 IEKPIRQGAL
-383 KNIRSRNWGIKNLA
+383 RNIQFKNLRLQNVA
-397 LSGKL
+397 LGVKL
-402 ALVCALFVSTI
+402 ALICAVFVSSI
-413 AVFGLSTA
+413 AVFGLSNA
-421 SKAKDN
+421 SKAKEN
-427 PQKDKVEAVQTEQ
+427 PQLDKVEAEQTQ
-440 KEKPKHPV
+440 PTKHPV
-448 AVREKPADEPPR
+448 AVWDDPAQEAEAPQ
-460 NKEKQEAAAQPKGPQ
+460 KQEESKEVNSEQTKNSL
-475 TVTAVGDS
+475 TVTAIGDS
-483 IMIDVAPYLKNSFPN
+483 VMVDITPYLKNAFPD
-498 IRIDAKIGRQL
+498 IRIDAQIGRQL

-521 EGNLG
+521 DGNLG
-526 NHVIIGLGTNGAFTK
+526 NHVIIGLGTNGAFTT

-548 KVIGNE
+548 NLIGNE

-566 PWESLVNEKLKE
+566 PWESIVNERLKE
-578 VASEYQNVTL
+578 TTSKYPNVTL
-588 VDWYSA
+588 VDWHAA
-594 SADNKAYF
+594 SAGKRDYF
-602 EPDGVHLTKTGAEA
+602 APDGVHLTKVGAEA

-622 KAMNQ
+622 KAVNGSGAKK